1 MINTKDIQ
9 GTIEIA
15 PEVLEIIASIATSE
29 VEGVAKM
36 QGNFTTDALEI
47 LGKTSTNKGIK
58 IEQNEQGQIIV
69 DVYCTINFGS
79 NIAEVAQNIQNNVR
93 QSILEMT
100 ELQTKEV
107 NIYIQ
112 NIQF

>member
-1 MINTKDIQ
+1 MINTKEIQ

-15 PEVLEIIASIATSE
+15 PEVLEIIASIATSD

-36 QGNFTTDALEI
+36 HSNFTSDALEM
-47 LGKTSTNKGIK
+47 LGRSSMNKGVK
-58 IEQNEQGQIIV
+58 IEQNGNGQIIV
-69 DVYCTINFGS
+69 DIYCIINFGT
-79 NIAEVAQNIQNNVR
+79 NIAQIAHDIQKNVR

-107 NIYIQ
+107 NVYIQ
-112 NIQF
+112 SIQF